1 VRKRLTILLTAV
13 IIGVLLAPSSTAAAP
28 VTGKACSKLGQ
39 TQLYQFKNY
48 TCIKSGKKLVW
59 SKPVAVA
66 PIAPTPTATPTPSVT
81 PTPTPTPTQTPT
93 PTPTPTQTQTPTPMP
108 TPTPTETYAGGLV
121 LSEPK
126 AYPKSLGA
134 LHSLTNPLENVT
146 IPSALAAAP
155 AGSNIKMWFSD
166 PRNPSQGL
174 SGAGVFVCQGVGT
187 PCVFHAANS
196 DGSFY
201 LTLANGSYGFDTT
214 EPNGMSTIFA
224 RKYYTVTVTTSGFT
238 TKDRDANIGVA
249 NSAGFIAITLD
260 LQTVANPMLLDLQNK
275 INTLANI
282 RVSSFVPKSA
292 CQLIDQVTPNRGLS
306 VDLSAG
312 FPKVAQ
318 RLTSAGRIKAL
329 IVPIDFSDVQGK
341 DNTVAYFSTIATN
354 VRDFYF
360 KQSYGA
366 VAFDFDI
373 VSNWVRAPFTSTK
386 FGTGGSVG
394 AGDPNG
400 YLNAIISLTDGAIDY
415 SGYDAVYYLVPKEMP
430 MANMGWGPAIT
441 YPHYTSN
448 GVIMNGATGGADMY
462 YTENNGIVGGTW
474 KWMAHETGHAFG
486 LYDEDLNHASQ
497 SLGYWNIMAMS
508 WSNNSI
514 ELGAWD
520 RYLQGWLPQS
530 QVNCS
535 EMASITSEGTTTK
548 ISPIVRQDKEIKTI
562 MVPLT
567 ASKILVIESRKS
579 ESLDKIAANREGVLI
594 YTVDMT
600 KGQLGGGYVIQK
612 RIGSTDKNFEDA
624 ALRTGDSITV
634 EGVKITVMALDTTG
648 DTVKISKP

>member
-1 VRKRLTILLTAV
+1 MRKRV
-13 IIGVLLAPSSTAAAP
+13 IILISALFVGVLVAPASTAAAP

-39 TQLYQFKNY
+39 IQLYKSKNY

-59 SKPVAVA
+59 SKPVAVSPIA
-66 PIAPTPTATPTPSVT
+66 PKPAPTPTPSATPAPT
-81 PTPTPTPTQTPT
+81 PTPTPTPTPSATPSAIPAPT
-93 PTPTPTQTQTPTPMP
+93 PTPV
-108 TPTPTETYAGGLV
+108 GNLV
-121 LSEPK
+121 LSAPK
-126 AYPKSLGA
+126 AYPKAVGELKSSGDAVIKSFDLPVSVLSA
-134 LHSLTNPLENVT
+134 
-146 IPSALAAAP
+146 PS
-155 AGSNIKMWFSD
+155 GSNVKLWIYNPKDKSAAIASRGIFLAINGGAFSFI
-166 PRNPSQGL
+166 
-174 SGAGVFVCQGVGT
+174 AT
-187 PCVFHAANS
+187 NS

-201 LTLANGSYGFDTT
+201 ATWSAGKYTIDVV
-214 EPNGMSTIFA
+214 EPNQTDYIRKRYAATVDSSGILTIDGLIANSQGYF
-224 RKYYTVTVTTSGFT
+224 TVTVDLS
-238 TKDRDANIGVA
+238 VA
-249 NSAGFIAITLD
+249 SMSS
-260 LQTVANPMLLDLQNK
+260 NPMLVELQNK
-275 INTLANI
+275 INALANI
-282 RVSSFVPKSA
+282 PASSFVPKSA
-292 CQLIDQVTPNRGLS
+292 CQLIDQVTPNRGLG

-394 AGDPNG
+394 AGDPGG
-400 YLNAIISLTDGAIDY
+400 YLKAIISLTDGAIDY

-441 YPHYTSN
+441 YPNFTSN

-497 SLGYWNIMAMS
+497 TLGYWNIMAMS
-508 WSNNSI
+508 WSNNAI

-520 RYLQGWLPQS
+520 RYLQGWLPQA

-535 EMASITSEGTTTK
+535 EMSSITSEGTTTK

-567 ASKILVIESRKS
+567 TSKILVIESRKN
-579 ESLDKIAANREGVLI
+579 ESLDNIPANREGVLI

-600 KGQLGGGYVIQK
+600 KGQLGGGYEIQK
-612 RIGSTDKNFEDA
+612 RTGSTDKNFEDA

-634 EGVKITVMALDTTG
+634 GGVKITVIATDALG

>member
-1 VRKRLTILLTAV
+1 M
-13 IIGVLLAPSSTAAAP
+13 
-28 VTGKACSKLGQ
+28 
-39 TQLYQFKNY
+39 
-48 TCIKSGKKLVW
+48 
-59 SKPVAVA
+59 
-66 PIAPTPTATPTPSVT
+66 SV
-81 PTPTPTPTQTPT
+81 
-93 PTPTPTQTQTPTPMP
+93 
-108 TPTPTETYAGGLV
+108 
-121 LSEPK
+121 
-126 AYPKSLGA
+126 
-134 LHSLTNPLENVT
+134 
-146 IPSALAAAP
+146 PSALAAAP
-155 AGSNIKMWFSD
+155 AGSNIKMWISD

-174 SGAGVFVCQGVGT
+174 SGAGVFVCQGVGN

-214 EPNGMSTIFA
+214 EPNGMSTTFA
-224 RKYYTVTVTTSGFT
+224 RKWYTVEVTTSGFT
-238 TKDRDANIGVA
+238 AVDRDANIGIA
-249 NSAGFIAITLD
+249 NNAGIIAITLD
-260 LQTVANPMLLDLQNK
+260 LQPVANPMLVDLQNK
-275 INTLANI
+275 INALGNI
-282 RVSSFVPKSA
+282 PASSFVPQSA
-292 CQLIDQVTPNRGLS
+292 CQLIDQITPNRGLG

-373 VSNWVRAPFTSTK
+373 VSTWVRAPFTSTK

-400 YLNAIISLTDGAIDY
+400 YLNALISLTDGAIDY

-441 YPHYTSN
+441 YPHWTSN

-462 YTENNGIVGGTW
+462 STENNGIAGGTW

-497 SLGYWNIMAMS
+497 TLGYWGIMAMS
-508 WSNNSI
+508 WSNHAI

-530 QVNCS
+530 QVNCTRIS
-535 EMASITSEGTTTK
+535 ALTTDGATTK
-548 ISPIVRQDKEIKTI
+548 LSPLVRQDKEIKTI
-562 MVPLT
+562 MVALT
-567 ASKILVIESRKS
+567 TSKILVIESRKS
-579 ESLDKIAANREGVLI
+579 ESLDVIPAAHEGVI
-594 YTVDMT
+594 VYTVDMT
-600 KGQLGGGYVIQK
+600 KGQLGGGYEIQK
-612 RIGSTDKNFEDA
+612 RIGSVDSNFEDA

-634 EGVKITVMALDTTG
+634 GGVTITVTALDPSG

>member
-1 VRKRLTILLTAV
+1 MRSKAYVVLIALVATLFIAPPSYAAV
-13 IIGVLLAPSSTAAAP
+13 PI
-28 VTGKACSKLGQ
+28 TGKSCSKLGK
-39 TQLYQFKNY
+39 TQLYKVKIY

-66 PIAPTPTATPTPSVT
+66 PIAPKVTPTPSATPTPTS
-81 PTPTPTPTQTPT
+81 
-93 PTPTPTQTQTPTPMP
+93 
-108 TPTPTETYAGGLV
+108 ADGLV

-126 AYPKSLGA
+126 TYPKSLGA
-134 LHSLTNPLENVT
+134 LHSLTNSLANVT
-146 IPSALAAAP
+146 IPMALQAAP
-155 AGSNIKMWFSD
+155 TGSNIKMWISD
-166 PRNPSQGL
+166 PRNPAQGL
-174 SGAGVFVCQGVGT
+174 SGAGVFVCQGVGN
-187 PCVFHAANS
+187 PCVYHAANS

-214 EPNGMSTIFA
+214 EPNGMSTTFA
-224 RKYYTVTVTTSGFT
+224 RKWYTVEVTTSGISAV
-238 TKDRDANIGVA
+238 DRDSNIGNS
-249 NSAGFIAITLD
+249 NSAGVIAITLD
-260 LQTVANPMLLDLQNK
+260 LQPAANAMLVDLQNK
-275 INTLANI
+275 VNALANI
-282 RVSSFVPKSA
+282 KVSSFVPKSA
-292 CQLIDQVTPNRGLS
+292 CQLIDQVTPNRGLG

-341 DNTVAYFSTIATN
+341 DNTVAYFSPIATN

-386 FGTGGSVG
+386 FGTGGLVG
-394 AGDPNG
+394 AGDSSG
-400 YLNAIISLTDGAIDY
+400 YLDALISLTDGAIDY

-441 YPHYTSN
+441 YPHWTSN

-462 YTENNGIVGGTW
+462 YTENNGIAGGTW

-497 SLGYWNIMAMS
+497 TLGYWGIMAMS
-508 WSNNSI
+508 WSNHAI

-530 QVNCS
+530 QVNCAQLS
-535 EMASITSEGTTTK
+535 SLTSSGLVTK
-548 ISPIVRQDKEIKTI
+548 ISPIVRQDKNVKTV
-562 MVPLT
+562 MVPLST
-567 ASKILVIESRKS
+567 SKILVIESRKN
-579 ESLDKIAANREGVLI
+579 ESLDVIQANHEGIVV
-594 YTVDMT
+594 YTVDMR
-600 KGQLGGGYVIQK
+600 KGQLGGGYEIQK
-612 RIGSTDKNFEDA
+612 RVGSTDPNYEDA
-624 ALRTGDSITV
+624 ALRMGDSINV
-634 EGVKITVMALDTTG
+634 EGVKITVVSLDASG
-648 DTVKISKP
+648 DTVMVSKP

>member
-1 VRKRLTILLTAV
+1 
-13 IIGVLLAPSSTAAAP
+13 
-28 VTGKACSKLGQ
+28 
-39 TQLYQFKNY
+39 
-48 TCIKSGKKLVW
+48 
-59 SKPVAVA
+59 
-66 PIAPTPTATPTPSVT
+66 
-81 PTPTPTPTQTPT
+81 
-93 PTPTPTQTQTPTPMP
+93 
-108 TPTPTETYAGGLV
+108 
-121 LSEPK
+121 
-126 AYPKSLGA
+126 
-134 LHSLTNPLENVT
+134 
-146 IPSALAAAP
+146 
-155 AGSNIKMWFSD
+155 MWFSD

-508 WSNNSI
+508 WSNNAI

-535 EMASITSEGTTTK
+535 EMSSITSEGTTTK

-579 ESLDKIAANREGVLI
+579 ESLDKISANREGVLI

>member
-1 VRKRLTILLTAV
+1 
-13 IIGVLLAPSSTAAAP
+13 
-28 VTGKACSKLGQ
+28 
-39 TQLYQFKNY
+39 
-48 TCIKSGKKLVW
+48 
-59 SKPVAVA
+59 
-66 PIAPTPTATPTPSVT
+66 
-81 PTPTPTPTQTPT
+81 
-93 PTPTPTQTQTPTPMP
+93 
-108 TPTPTETYAGGLV
+108 
-121 LSEPK
+121 
-126 AYPKSLGA
+126 
-134 LHSLTNPLENVT
+134 
-146 IPSALAAAP
+146 
-155 AGSNIKMWFSD
+155 
-166 PRNPSQGL
+166 
-174 SGAGVFVCQGVGT
+174 
-187 PCVFHAANS
+187 
-196 DGSFY
+196 
-201 LTLANGSYGFDTT
+201 
-214 EPNGMSTIFA
+214 
-224 RKYYTVTVTTSGFT
+224 
-238 TKDRDANIGVA
+238 
-249 NSAGFIAITLD
+249 
-260 LQTVANPMLLDLQNK
+260 
-275 INTLANI
+275 
-282 RVSSFVPKSA
+282 
-292 CQLIDQVTPNRGLS
+292 
-306 VDLSAG
+306 
-312 FPKVAQ
+312 
-318 RLTSAGRIKAL
+318 
-329 IVPIDFSDVQGK
+329 
-341 DNTVAYFSTIATN
+341 
-354 VRDFYF
+354 
-360 KQSYGA
+360 

-448 GVIMNGATGGADMY
+448 GVITNGATGGADMY

-508 WSNNSI
+508 WSNNAI

-579 ESLDKIAANREGVLI
+579 ESLDKIAADREGILV

-600 KGQLGGGYVIQK
+600 KGQLGGGYEIQK
-612 RIGSTDKNFEDA
+612 RIGSTDRNFEDA
-624 ALRTGDSITV
+624 ALRAGDSITV
-634 EGVKITVMALDTTG
+634 SGVKITVMLLDASG